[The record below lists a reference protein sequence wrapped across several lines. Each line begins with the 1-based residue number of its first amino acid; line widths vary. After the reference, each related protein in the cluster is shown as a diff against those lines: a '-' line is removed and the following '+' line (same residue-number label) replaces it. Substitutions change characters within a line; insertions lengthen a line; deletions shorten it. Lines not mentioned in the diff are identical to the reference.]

1 MICYDPCMRYQLPRI
16 IRIVFG
22 VLGISSIALE
32 IITLSSENVF
42 HAVNFFSFFTVISNI
57 LASSYLIYFGIT
69 NNYSVPSQVFRGV
82 VTLYMLMTGAIFA
95 LLLSG
100 LENVRLTAVPWDN
113 TVLHY
118 IMPIVVVLDWLL
130 LPPKKPLKRSVI
142 LLWITVPVIYVV
154 YTMIRGAFVNWY
166 PYPFLN
172 PSNSSL
178 MQVVLTCIVIAV
190 IGVIAACLLR
200 GVTVR
205 GTKTSR

>member
-1 MICYDPCMRYQLPRI
+1 MICYNPCMRYQLPRI

-82 VTLYMLMTGAIFA
+82 VTLYMLMTGVIFA

-100 LENVRLTAVPWDN
+100 LEDVRLTAVPWNN

-118 IMPIVVVLDWLL
+118 IMPIVIVLDWLL

-190 IGVIAACLLR
+190 IVVIAACLLR

>member
-1 MICYDPCMRYQLPRI
+1 MRYQLPRI

-42 HAVNFFSFFTVISNI
+42 HAVNFFSFLTVISNI

-82 VTLYMLMTGAIFA
+82 VTLYMLMTGVIFA

-100 LENVRLTAVPWDN
+100 LENVRLTAVPWNN

-190 IGVIAACLLR
+190 IVVIAACLLR

>member
-1 MICYDPCMRYQLPRI
+1 MRYQLPRI

-42 HAVNFFSFFTVISNI
+42 HAVNFFSFLTVISNI

-82 VTLYMLMTGAIFA
+82 VTLYMLMTGVIFA

-100 LENVRLTAVPWDN
+100 LENVRLTAVPWNN

-118 IMPIVVVLDWLL
+118 IMPIVIVLDWLL

-154 YTMIRGAFVNWY
+154 YTMIRGTFVNWY

-190 IGVIAACLLR
+190 IVVIAACLLR

>member
-1 MICYDPCMRYQLPRI
+1 
-16 IRIVFG
+16 
-22 VLGISSIALE
+22 
-32 IITLSSENVF
+32 LSSENVF

-82 VTLYMLMTGAIFA
+82 VTLYMLMTGVIFA

-190 IGVIAACLLR
+190 IVVIAACLLR